1 MLQARAL
8 EWSQIVFVSTFAS
21 LGFEFQTLI
30 MILAVPCR
38 QWQSAR
44 GSCRAGQ
51 CAFDD
56 RCCQC
61 SCISIDLDLAF
72 QHRWIKKGLVTR
84 RQISHPRSP
93 KSGTQFFFFH
103 VIFILKKHYV
113 CAILCLYMYACLC
126 EDRLFMKVCRCLYIC
141 FYWSPWRFWHHVVPV
156 GAFCM
161 IGFKA
166 IKKTNFSS
174 FFLDV
179 VLILFGF
186 QLG

>member
-103 VIFILKKHYV
+103 VIFILKNIMYVRFYV
-113 CAILCLYMYACLC
+113 CICML
-126 EDRLFMKVCRCLYIC
+126 VCVKTGFL
-141 FYWSPWRFWHHVVPV
+141 WRYVGVCTFVFTEVP
-156 GAFCM
+156 
-161 IGFKA
+161 
-166 IKKTNFSS
+166 
-174 FFLDV
+174 DV
-179 VLILFGF
+179 FDTM
-186 QLG
+186 